1 VFYAFLNKTLE
12 KLMNCKFLPKI
23 FTISRRKPEIPRL
36 TGAAEGL
43 SPAPNAFLTEDRLA
57 RYL

>member
-1 VFYAFLNKTLE
+1 
-12 KLMNCKFLPKI
+12 MNYKFFPKF
-23 FTISRRKPEIPRL
+23 FTISRRKSEIPRL

-43 SPAPNAFLTEDRLA
+43 SPAPIVTMTEDHFA

>member
-1 VFYAFLNKTLE
+1 VFYAFHNKTLE

-43 SPAPNAFLTEDRLA
+43 SPSPNAFLTEDRLA

>member
-1 VFYAFLNKTLE
+1 
-12 KLMNCKFLPKI
+12 MNCKFFPKI

>member
-1 VFYAFLNKTLE
+1 VFYAFHIKTLE
-12 KLMNCKFLPKI
+12 KLMNYKFFPKI
-23 FTISRRKPEIPRL
+23 FTIFTRKPEFPRL

-43 SPAPNAFLTEDRLA
+43 SPAPNAFLTEDCLA

>member
-1 VFYAFLNKTLE
+1 
-12 KLMNCKFLPKI
+12 MDCKFFSKI
-23 FTISRRKPEIPRL
+23 FTISRRKSEIPRL

-43 SPAPNAFLTEDRLA
+43 SPAPNVSLTEDRLA

>member
-1 VFYAFLNKTLE
+1 
-12 KLMNCKFLPKI
+12 MNCKFLPKI

-43 SPAPNAFLTEDRLA
+43 SPAKSVIPSEDRLA
-57 RYL
+57 RYF

>member
-1 VFYAFLNKTLE
+1 
-12 KLMNCKFLPKI
+12 MNYKFFPKN

-36 TGAAEGL
+36 TSAAEGL
-43 SPAPNAFLTEDRLA
+43 SPAPIVTLTEERLA